1 MAWLDF
7 LDQDLMPEE
16 FLLEELC
23 FGTLIILILILMT
36 VFMLKRRKWSGY
48 MKGFGGQLTDKER
61 KGFEKRIK
69 GSIMNNL
76 SATVLAVVV
85 LFVVFLITLAF
96 VNSIIGR
103 WVWAV
108 FSLFI
113 IVVLGIQLWMI
124 FSLGKLKD
132 IDEEEYGFLYEFV
145 ASVCDTFDI
154 RKPQLKQDESPVMNA
169 YTTSFF
175 GRGSVIVI
183 TKGLLERVDIGRVSK
198 DQLKAIVG
206 HEMGHIVNHDA
217 TVITVLNPVMMFTLA
232 VRSVFEILVRGI
244 IFFMMAVGRF
254 GTRGILSLLIA
265 VGMIFL
271 LAIVLFYV
279 GVYYV
284 IFYLL
289 TMAVV
294 IPWFLLSRQKE
305 YAADLFGSLVSG
317 SRTTMATSL
326 MELLRES
333 GFDEVKGKMAKRI
346 IEERTGKDP
355 GDDQAQEAD
364 GVPEKKAEEQPPAPE
379 GPEQPAEQT
388 ADQASGQP
396 SDEEMTEQ
404 TQEADG
410 EPEKKAE
417 EQPPTPE
424 GPEQPGEQIA
434 DPVSGQLSEEEK
446 MEIFMGIDVYKE
458 FSEDPE
464 LISEVTMRD
473 SRALIEKKGLERF
486 EDEDFVE
493 FAGFDYTF
501 QEKMGELMLSHPL
514 FGKRVKDLTLISLSG
529 ITGPGDE
536 PEGDQG
542 ELPTSPPAT

>member
-7 LDQDLMPEE
+7 LDQDLLPEE

-23 FGTLIILILILMT
+23 FGTLVVIVLILLT
-36 VFMLKRRKWSGY
+36 VFMLKRRNWSGY
-48 MKGFGGQLTDKER
+48 MKGFGGQLSDQES

-69 GSIMNNL
+69 RSVMMNMA
-76 SATVLAVVV
+76 ATVVTLVA
-85 LFVVFLITLAF
+85 LFGVFLITLAF
-96 VNSIIGR
+96 VNSIIGS
-103 WVWAV
+103 WVWVV
-108 FSLFI
+108 FFLFI
-113 IVVLGIQLWMI
+113 VVVLGIQVWMI

-175 GRGSVIVI
+175 GRGSVIVV

-265 VGMIFL
+265 IGMIFL

-317 SRTTMATSL
+317 SRVTMATSL

-346 IEERTGKDP
+346 IEERTGKGP
-355 GDDQAQEAD
+355 GDDQAQEAN
-364 GVPEKKAEEQPPAPE
+364 GEPEKKAEEQPPASEGQEPPEEQIADQASDQLSDEVITEQTQEANSEPEKEAEEQPPAPE
-379 GPEQPAEQT
+379 GPEQP
-388 ADQASGQP
+388 
-396 SDEEMTEQ
+396 
-404 TQEADG
+404 
-410 EPEKKAE
+410 
-417 EQPPTPE
+417 
-424 GPEQPGEQIA
+424 GEQIA
-434 DPVSGQLSEEEK
+434 DQASGQLSEEEK
-446 MEIFMGIDVYKE
+446 MEIFLGIDVYKE

-473 SRALIEKKGLERF
+473 SRALIEKKGLEKF
-486 EDEDFVE
+486 DDDDFVE
-493 FAGFDYTF
+493 FAGFEYTTS
-501 QEKMGELMLSHPL
+501 EKMGEVMLSHPL
-514 FGKRVKDLTLISLSG
+514 FGKRVKDLTLINLSLQKASEE
-529 ITGPGDE
+529 D
-536 PEGDQG
+536 PEVQ
-542 ELPTSPPAT
+542 